1 MEKRVETLL
10 NNIEKMIVGKRD
22 IVTNVIAALLCD
34 GHVLIEDVPGVGKTR
49 LVSALAASLDG
60 QFNRIQLTPD
70 IMPSDIV
77 GYSIPDSEHGGLRY
91 EKGAAVCNFLLADE
105 INRASSKSQSA
116 LLEVMEEHQITMD
129 GKTIQL
135 PSPFMV
141 LATQNHIET
150 YGTYHLPEAQ
160 MDRFL
165 MRISMGYPSRSE
177 EKAILDIS
185 QISAKEL
192 HDVLS
197 TNDIEI
203 LKKEVAKVKVS
214 EAIKEYIINISNYSR
229 ESLDFTL
236 GISPRGSIALF
247 KAAKAVAFINER
259 DYVIPDDVKNI
270 AVIVLAHRVILS
282 SNGRG
287 NFADEMEA
295 IKHIL
300 ENVEVPISN
309 EI

>member
-1 MEKRVETLL
+1 MEERVEKLL
-10 NNIEKMIVGKRD
+10 DNIEKVIVGKRD
-22 IVTNVIAALLCD
+22 IITNVVAALLCD

-49 LVSALAASLDG
+49 MVSALAASLDG

-77 GYSIPDSEHGGLRY
+77 GYSIPDTINGGLKY
-91 EKGAAVCNFLLADE
+91 EKGVAVCNFLLADE

-129 GKTIQL
+129 GKTIAL
-135 PSPFMV
+135 PKPFMV

-165 MRISMGYPSRSE
+165 MRVSMGYPSKEE
-177 EKAILDIS
+177 EKAILEVSKVAAAKLSPVFNTEDIVKL
-185 QISAKEL
+185 QQ
-192 HDVLS
+192 
-197 TNDIEI
+197 
-203 LKKEVAKVKVS
+203 EVANVLVS
-214 EAIKEYIINISNYSR
+214 DAIKEYIVSLALYSR
-229 ESLDFTL
+229 NSIDFTL

-247 KAAKAVAFINER
+247 KVAKAIAFINER
-259 DYVIPDDVKNI
+259 NYVIPDDVKKI

-282 SNGRG
+282 ANGRA
-287 NFADEMEA
+287 NFENEEA
-295 IKHIL
+295 AIMHIL